1 MKNSTCRVSSDE
13 EVEEL
18 EVLNL
23 FLLLGPP
30 VVAPPLLRSLGQDGV
45 VVLAGSEVIKNM
57 NSELVIRIMDL
68 R

>member
-1 MKNSTCRVSSDE
+1 M
-13 EVEEL
+13 
-18 EVLNL
+18 LNL

-45 VVLAGSEVIKNM
+45 VVLAGSEVVKNM